1 LLIASQQWAKGVKA
15 LATDR
20 RARAGAPC
28 PIGRAID
35 AVGER
40 WALLILRNAT
50 LGMTRFEDF
59 RADLGIAD
67 NILSTRLT
75 RLVDL
80 GLLTRV
86 PYRDGGRTRNE
97 YRLTVAGADMLPVL
111 HALAAWGHEHT
122 TPDEPAEPMRVVHR
136 TCGHATTPGGHCDHC
151 GQPVRRE
158 EEAWIRP
165 WRSPEPIPLA
175 DPVT

>member
-1 LLIASQQWAKGVKA
+1 M
-15 LATDR
+15 ATDR
-20 RARAGAPC
+20 GARAGAPC

-175 DPVT
+175 DPVTG